1 MHTHHFYSNDIRDQ
15 TVYLDEEET
24 RHCNK
29 VYRHKVGDHIF
40 IMDGKG
46 NRYKTEIISID
57 RKEVVSKIL
66 ETEHIEDRRPYHLI
80 VAMCLIKNMSR
91 WEVFLEKAVELGA
104 AGIIPIVSERTL
116 KPSIKMRRMN
126 HILMSACKQSEQFH
140 MPKMYPLMTFD
151 EMLVD
156 DQFSDYNRCIAH
168 VQNEKRPWLT
178 EVASIGDI
186 IVAIGPEGD
195 FTRNEV
201 DRALESGWKEIS
213 LGEQRLRTETA
224 GILTCASLYSFNQ

>member
-1 MHTHHFYSNDIRDQ
+1 
-15 TVYLDEEET
+15 
-24 RHCNK
+24 
-29 VYRHKVGDHIF
+29 
-40 IMDGKG
+40 
-46 NRYKTEIISID
+46 
-57 RKEVVSKIL
+57 
-66 ETEHIEDRRPYHLI
+66 
-80 VAMCLIKNMSR
+80 MSR